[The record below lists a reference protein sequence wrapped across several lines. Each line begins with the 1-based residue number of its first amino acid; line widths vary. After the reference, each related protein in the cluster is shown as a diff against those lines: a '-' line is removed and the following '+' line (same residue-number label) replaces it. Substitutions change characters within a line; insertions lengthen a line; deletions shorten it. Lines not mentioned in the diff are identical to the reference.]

1 MQTERQILKLSRS
14 RAVQL
19 GNSCLVFLISFTASF
34 GKIIGFPSS
43 VNVAVAAV
51 SGGHIISAFMGS
63 ALSYLLSG
71 SLTGGIVQLASIL
84 AVAAVRVFYPQGQ
97 RREPV
102 FDAALAAGSMLLF
115 GCVMSVAM
123 PSDTYTASLRMIN
136 ALMCGCIVFVASTV
150 RDRFRR
156 SGAVD
161 ISGLNGVFIAILYIM
176 AVSSLTALPVPILNI
191 GRIFGTACLLLS
203 VKRFRNIGGAVVGS
217 LTACGVIL
225 STPPLAQNTLLL
237 ATSGLICGAFIRF
250 GSLLTALVFLI
261 SSLVSL
267 VAIGVN
273 GDTFTMFADL
283 VVGALVFVSV
293 PQSVLKNLL
302 KRVVGI
308 EGAANV
314 AGQSTSAKLSVAS
327 RTLSSIRTQLTL
339 VTDAIDR
346 RSREDKLSSRVK
358 AVVCTDCELYELC
371 HLKNKASAEAF
382 KALDKTA
389 NTYNSVSI
397 LDITNRLPDC
407 IRKAYM
413 HHSYNLLHE
422 QMLGEKAELLRV
434 REMRE
439 LLSQQLSTMEGML
452 ADLSFRVGSVRSVD
466 SGLSAAVR
474 DHFNDLGYPNVKAC
488 VYVDNSYIRC
498 VDIYLTASFKGDLAR
513 LTAALSDIADCD
525 LSLPSIT
532 EFDGMTRMSFCEEPK
547 YELEVKSYCAS
558 SGEEYSGDS
567 FELFSDTPYRKY
579 IVLSDG
585 MGTGKRA
592 RLDSMFSVSL
602 VTRLISSGMSMETAH
617 GLINSLL
624 RVKGWEESFA
634 TLDIVRIDL
643 SAVSARFLKAGAAK
657 SLLCRDG
664 GAGAIGG
671 QAFPPGILNDCPPNV
686 TEVKLFEG
694 DTVIVFS
701 DGVSE
706 AAAARLAASEGDEP
720 QPLEEL
726 VRKIGINAAVKA
738 PGERRDDVTV
748 IGARLVKR

>member
-1 MQTERQILKLSRS
+1 MQTEGQMLKFRNDRIARFGSS
-14 RAVQL
+14 FA
-19 GNSCLVFLISFTASF
+19 VFLAAFTASF
-34 GKIIGFPSS
+34 GKLIGFPSS
-43 VNVAVAAV
+43 VNVALAAV
-51 SGGHIISAFMGS
+51 SEGHIISAFMGS
-63 ALSYLLSG
+63 ALSYLISG
-71 SLTGGIVQLASIL
+71 SLTDGIVQLTSIL
-84 AVAAVRVFYPQGQ
+84 AIAAVRIFYPQGQ
-97 RREPV
+97 RREPF
-102 FDAALAAGSMLLF
+102 FDAALSTGAMLLF
-115 GCVMSVAM
+115 GCVMSLAM

-150 RDRFRR
+150 RDRSIR

-161 ISGLNGVFIAILYIM
+161 ISGLNGIFIAILYIM
-176 AVSSLTALPVPILNI
+176 AVSSLTALPVPILNA
-191 GRIFGTACLLLS
+191 GRIIGTACLLLS

-225 STPPLAQNTLLL
+225 STPSLAQNTLLL

-283 VVGALVFVSV
+283 VVGALLFISV
-293 PQSVLKNLL
+293 PQSAVKALL
-302 KRVVGI
+302 RRVVGI

-314 AGQSTSAKLSVAS
+314 AGQSTSAKLSIAS

-358 AVVCTDCELYELC
+358 AAVCSDCEMYEYC
-371 HLKNKASAEAF
+371 HLKNKAPEDAF

-413 HHSYNLLHE
+413 HHSYNLIHE

-439 LLSQQLSTMEGML
+439 LLSQQLSSMEGML

-474 DHFNDLGYPNVKAC
+474 DHFNDLGYPNVKAS
-488 VYVDNSYIRC
+488 VYVDSSYIRC
-498 VDIYLTASFKGDLAR
+498 VDVYLTAKFKGDLVK
-513 LTAALSDIADCD
+513 LTATLSDIADCD
-525 LSLPSIT
+525 LSLPAIT
-532 EFDGMTRMSFCEEPK
+532 EYDGMTRMSFCEEPEF
-547 YELEVKSYCAS
+547 ELEVKSYCAS

-634 TLDIVRIDL
+634 TLDIVRFDL

-671 QAFPPGILNDCPPNV
+671 QAFPPGILNECPPSL

-706 AAAARLAASEGDEP
+706 AAAAKLASNEGDELV
-720 QPLEEL
+720 PLDEL

-748 IGARLVKR
+748 IGARLIRR

>member
-63 ALSYLLSG
+63 ALSYLLYG

-136 ALMCGCIVFVASTV
+136 SLMCGCIVFVASTV

-217 LTACGVIL
+217 
-225 STPPLAQNTLLL
+225 
-237 ATSGLICGAFIRF
+237 
-250 GSLLTALVFLI
+250 LTALVFLI

-513 LTAALSDIADCD
+513 LTAVLSDIADCD

-726 VRKIGINAAVKA
+726 VRNIGINAAVKA